1 MKAFELL
8 EKYGWCQGRMATDEL
23 GLACKPVDTTAI
35 SFCAIGAILRKHS
48 VETFGMSLQ
57 ETDTANLAAYS
68 DIGKAKEKLEF
79 LGREGCLINW
89 NDELERTKEE
99 VIALL
104 KELDI

>member
-8 EKYGWCQGRMATDEL
+8 EKYGWCQGRMAKDEL
-23 GLACKPVDTTAI
+23 DLTCRPVDTTAI
-35 SFCAIGAILRKHS
+35 SFCAVGAILRKHS
-48 VETFGMSLQ
+48 VKTF
-57 ETDTANLAAYS
+57 NLAAYS

-79 LGREGCLINW
+79 LGHEGCLITW
-89 NDELERTKEE
+89 NDCPERTKEE

>member
-8 EKYGWCQGRMATDEL
+8 EKYGWCQGRMAKNEL
-23 GLACKPVDTTAI
+23 DLTCRPVDTTAI
-35 SFCAIGAILRKHS
+35 SFCAVGAILRKHS
-48 VETFGMSLQ
+48 AKTFGPW
-57 ETDTANLAAYS
+57 ETDTANLAAYF
-68 DIGKAKEKLEF
+68 DIGKAEEKLEF
-79 LGREGCLINW
+79 LGRDDCLINW